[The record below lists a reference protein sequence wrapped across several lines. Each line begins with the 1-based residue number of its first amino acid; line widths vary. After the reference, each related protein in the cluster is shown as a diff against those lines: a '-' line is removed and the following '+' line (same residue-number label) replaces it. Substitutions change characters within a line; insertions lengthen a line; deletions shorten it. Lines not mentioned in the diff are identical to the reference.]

1 MMIAPMRVA
10 TVLSLAALASACGS
24 VSYRPVEQTGFDQLV
39 DQGCGRS
46 DQRFTVSAHVNSA
59 SREAIV
65 LWDGRDGSRTVA
77 VTLPRP
83 GVGTRLRGVFG
94 KNRYELGYER
104 LDALRVSG
112 EPVDLTMY
120 CDGKERAPVA
130 DRFTYLEQGQRVEF
144 EF

>member
-1 MMIAPMRVA
+1 MMNETIRIATA
-10 TVLSLAALASACGS
+10 LTVAALASACGS
-24 VSYRPVEQTGFDQLV
+24 VSYKPVQQTGFDLLV

-77 VTLPRP
+77 VTLPKP
-83 GVGTRLRGVFG
+83 GIGTRLRGVFG

-112 EPVDLTMY
+112 EPLDLTMN
-120 CDGKERAPVA
+120 CDGQERAPVA